1 MAVKGF
7 EDTSTPLRSARN
19 HMGARFALDDTGAL
33 DDFGPAA
40 VKIGRRQAEGPLAA
54 LLLFVVNA

>member
-1 MAVKGF
+1 
-7 EDTSTPLRSARN
+7 
-19 HMGARFALDDTGAL
+19 MGARFALDDMGAL